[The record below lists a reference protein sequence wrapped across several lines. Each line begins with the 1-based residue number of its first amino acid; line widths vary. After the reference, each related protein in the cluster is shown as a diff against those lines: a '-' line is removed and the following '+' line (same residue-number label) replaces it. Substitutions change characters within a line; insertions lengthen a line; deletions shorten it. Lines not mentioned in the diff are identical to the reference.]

1 MMTEFERKTDRKLI
15 LSIIAAGIMS
25 FSGVVTEN
33 RYSCVNLS
41 PQGYLFFLYLYFLQ
55 SLRPAFLLRFSSTG
69 HPALR
74 SQHGS
79 QKRHQSLAFR
89 MLKQLRRIAL
99 FHDLS
104 IGHKHDT
111 IRHFLGKSHLV
122 SHNDHG
128 GMLFR

>member
-1 MMTEFERKTDRKLI
+1 MTEFERKTDCKLI
-15 LSIIAAGIMS
+15 LSIIAADIMS

-41 PQGYLFFLYLYFLQ
+41 PQGYLYFLQ
-55 SLRPAFLLRFSSTG
+55 SLRPAFLLRFSSAG

-128 GMLFR
+128 GMLFRQLLKRA